1 MGDSYGRMS
10 PLWYNTHPPHIQPTL
25 NHSLSNQLIQST
37 HINQLIKIQKQIQK
51 QIQIKTNIIMSS
63 IVIRTFCPQFP
74 EIQCQITG
82 AWFDLSDSAIE
93 QFEKKAGLTFKIK
106 RDNQG
111 RRVGYKVISN
121 QGKKKFTTGT
131 VSKNGKTGQST
142 TIQIVEELVENH
154 LEDATEHYKQCV
166 VYSILQDECAAYK
179 APKEKDSTG
188 KTIRG
193 SGGPNITPYGKAVRI
208 LCEMLGVVHE
218 TKFQT
223 SEDGMS
229 LVRVP
234 FVREMSEAQKASMK
248 KGRESNARSGV
259 KKNKSRVVKILEQD
273 IQDKQEKIE
282 KLEKFIL
289 DMHSQGF
296 SLDAENMIGHFIME
310 NNLEKLEVVEVVE
323 ETVLISESEFL
334 SESEEERPTTPIL
347 PEEKEEPEKCEKYN
361 QECSADNLCSSCRT
375 DSHYKEPEKKN
386 VVEELLAD
394 TDEEDKE
401 DEEEETPN
409 SKLASSYI
417 NEDETVMT
425 FKQVLK
431 EKKNECSTKAE
442 RKLWSEDYKQ
452 AFNEKVI
459 EDYHNDMIKLS
470 EEFEGFSEALES
482 FKVEYC

>member
-1 MGDSYGRMS
+1 MS
-10 PLWYNTHPPHIQPTL
+10 AY
-25 NHSLSNQLIQST
+25 LIRA
-37 HINQLIKIQKQIQK
+37 L
-51 QIQIKTNIIMSS
+51 
-63 IVIRTFCPQFP
+63 CPMLP

-82 AWFDLSDSAIE
+82 AWFDLSDSTIE
-93 QFEKKAGLTFKIK
+93 QFEKKASLPFKIK
-106 RDNQG
+106 RNNQG
-111 RRVGYKVISN
+111 RKVGFSVVSN
-121 QGKKKFTTGT
+121 KGKKKFTTGA
-131 VSKNGKTGQST
+131 VSKNKNGIT
-142 TIQIVEELVENH
+142 TKIQIVEELVENH

-179 APKEKDSTG
+179 APKEKDSDG
-188 KTIRG
+188 KAIKG

-208 LCEMLGVVHE
+208 LCELLGVVHE

-234 FVREMSEAQKASMK
+234 FVREMTEAQKASMK

-323 ETVLISESEFL
+323 ETVLISESEFI

-401 DEEEETPN
+401 GWVADE
-409 SKLASSYI
+409 KASEYM
-417 NEDETVMT
+417 NEDETIKT
-425 FKQVLK
+425 YKEWLK